1 MCSVRGGVV
10 VMAAFQMLFMTSDV
24 VVLGA
29 TLPDTISGFDYQI
42 SPTNASCVLVVR
54 ADGTW
59 TCTGTA
65 GGTWL
70 TGGGTGSDYEVR
82 LTTVSG
88 TAPLGTLGAWLALS
102 GNQTW
107 SLTETRNGFY
117 SKSFSGTLEIRMA
130 ASPNTVFDSAS
141 VSMDVI
147 VEM

>member
-1 MCSVRGGVV
+1 
-10 VMAAFQMLFMTSDV
+10 MAAFQMLFMTSDV

-29 TLPDTISGFDYQI
+29 TLPDTISGSDYQI
-42 SPTNASCVLVVR
+42 SPTNASCVLNVK

-59 TCTGTA
+59 SCTGTA

-88 TAPLGTLGAWLALS
+88 TAPLGTKNVWLSLS
-102 GNQTW
+102 SNNIW
-107 SLTETRNGFY
+107 SLTEANNGNF
-117 SKSFSGTLEIRMA
+117 SKSFDGTLEIRMA